1 VIFSNKEIL
10 TIIKGLLEGTNR
22 YILGLKHIHSKDIM
36 HRDIKLE
43 NILFKKPN
51 QIESVCLADFG
62 LATYVHEEVYLY
74 CRCGTPGYMVEYI

>member
-1 VIFSNKEIL
+1 
-10 TIIKGLLEGTNR
+10 
-22 YILGLKHIHSKDIM
+22 M

-62 LATYVHEEVYLY
+62 LATYVNEEVYLY
-74 CRCGTPGYMVEYI
+74 CRCGTPGYIIKLIFI